1 MLPNQILNRII
12 GLQEDERRE
21 YYRHFNMERR
31 IMREDSDPFTLSNS
45 LFKDLFRL
53 NKEMRT
59 IGQSWNLSLSQQSV
73 SRCIKEVSTLIVN
86 HLAPDWILFPNTPNE
101 INKVKA
107 QFMRKTRFPGVL
119 GAIDCT
125 HISIIAPVVEEHNY
139 LNRKGYHSKNVQ
151 IICDADLLILNINS
165 RYPGAVHDSFIWR
178 NSVIHEELRHR
189 YNAGDTNSWL
199 LGDSGY
205 PQQPWLMTPIVNAAP
220 GTPEFIYT
228 ERHVLSRNVI
238 ERLNGVFKGRFRC
251 ISQERKLR
259 YDPVTVGKIVT
270 SCAVLHNLCIKGG
283 LQMDINIPAELP
295 EHVEVQHMDD
305 FNNGFDARRQL
316 IAKYFA

>member
-12 GLQEDERRE
+12 GLQEDERSE
-21 YYRHFNMERR
+21 YYRHFNMERK
-31 IMREDSDPFTLSNS
+31 ITREDSDPFTLSNS

-53 NKEMRT
+53 NKKMVHFLLLNLSPHMQNRALAIEPRHKIFAALYFFATGSYQRT

-73 SRCIKEVSTLIVN
+73 SICIKEVSNLIVN

-125 HISIIAPVVEEHNY
+125 YISIIAPVVEEHNY

-151 IICDADLLILNINS
+151 IICDADVLILNINS
-165 RYPGAVHDSFIWR
+165 
-178 NSVIHEELRHR
+178 
-189 YNAGDTNSWL
+189 DTNSWL
-199 LGDSGY
+199 LGDSSY

-228 ERHVLSRNVI
+228 ERHVLSRNVM
-238 ERLNGVFKGRFRC
+238 ERLNGVK
-251 ISQERKLR
+251 
-259 YDPVTVGKIVT
+259 D
-270 SCAVLHNLCIKGG
+270 G
-283 LQMDINIPAELP
+283 LGVY
-295 EHVEVQHMDD
+295 H
-305 FNNGFDARRQL
+305 RREN
-316 IAKYFA
+316 

>member
-1 MLPNQILNRII
+1 
-12 GLQEDERRE
+12 
-21 YYRHFNMERR
+21 
-31 IMREDSDPFTLSNS
+31 
-45 LFKDLFRL
+45 
-53 NKEMRT
+53 
-59 IGQSWNLSLSQQSV
+59 
-73 SRCIKEVSTLIVN
+73 
-86 HLAPDWILFPNTPNE
+86 
-101 INKVKA
+101 
-107 QFMRKTRFPGVL
+107 MRKTRFPGVL
-119 GAIDCT
+119 EAIDCT

-178 NSVIHEELRHR
+178 NFAIHEELRHR

-205 PQQPWLMTPIVNAAP
+205 AQQPWLMTPIVNAAP
-220 GTPEFIYT
+220 GTPEIIYT
-228 ERHVLSRNVI
+228 ETRT
-238 ERLNGVFKGRFRC
+238 FKKCYRK
-251 ISQERKLR
+251 EKKLR

-295 EHVEVQHMDD
+295 EHRSPTC
-305 FNNGFDARRQL
+305 G
-316 IAKYFA
+316 